1 MQAQLATQVEPAPLS
16 DQDKAALVRLLSDP
30 DPEIFH
36 PVSRNLLACG
46 TEVRPWLQAGLHS
59 SDRLVRQHSWELIT
73 QLDRQRADSEFISFC
88 NRGGEN
94 LNLEKGTWLLTRTA
108 FPHLDQHQYQGVLDE
123 FSERVRKA
131 CDPQQSHPATLMA
144 INRVLFR
151 VERFRG
157 DKTNYYD
164 PQNSYLHRVMDRRL
178 GNPISLCLVYLFV
191 ARRLNL
197 PVVGVAMPGHFILR
211 LQSPT
216 FTIFVD
222 PFNGGNFLTHS
233 ECADRLKRCGYGFES
248 DFLTPASPRR
258 ILMRICSN
266 LHQIYQKEKHLG
278 ERDRL
283 QKYLIQLAN

>member
-1 MQAQLATQVEPAPLS
+1 MQAQLATHVEPAPLS

-46 TEVRPWLQAGLHS
+46 MDARPWLQAGLHS

-164 PQNSYLHRVMDRRL
+164 PQNSYLHQVMDRRL

-211 LQSPT
+211 LQSPR

-233 ECADRLKRCGYGFES
+233 ECADRLKRCGYGFKS
-248 DFLTPASPRR
+248 DFLSPASPRR

-266 LHQIYQKEKHLG
+266 LHQIYQKENHLG